1 MGRHN
6 YSFSHLLTEIAHK
19 PLYRYGQTIPIT
31 EDDIERVSPGSVR
44 NHRKHQAVSKE
55 IALQSNVEYES
66 IENLTFTKMDS
77 NSIPFIELAGSNVI
91 TIETRRDIYS
101 ELGATSNQ
109 NSTVSIDSAN
119 VDSNTNG
126 TYTVYYTATNK
137 LGISNSLTRTII
149 VQDTTAPVI
158 RLVGGVRYIME
169 RDTPFTE
176 PGATA
181 DTDEDV
187 VIDSSNLDANT
198 VGTYIIYYTSTDSSN
213 NVGTAQR
220 TVIVRDTIPP
230 FITLNGDNPFY
241 LEYNIDTYSDPGAL
255 ADGGEDVVIDSA
267 NVSSN
272 ILGTY
277 TVYYTSI
284 DSSNNIGSNTRTI
297 ITRDTIA
304 PNIFVTSNISGD
316 INIYL
321 EHNVDTYTE
330 LGATADG
337 GETVTIY
344 NSNVDS
350 NTLGEYI
357 VFYKASDISENLGS
371 NSRVVTVAYNGC
383 TEIESHYV
391 MGSEIS
397 GGYGDRLAS
406 LGQTVAISRDGLIV
420 AVSSQRRDYVK
431 VYSYDGSTWS
441 QMGSTLESTPG
452 EFASESGFGASIS
465 LSDSGDTIFISSENE
480 TTSNTMGRVFSYRDS
495 DWAQVGDTI
504 YYLDRQYIGNR
515 LNNTGISSD
524 GNRVALMGGKRRAVF
539 EYSSD
544 SGNYEKI
551 VDDAILASTNSPGFT
566 LMTSDGTA
574 TLTGDPTYNSNDG
587 VFKYYGS
594 QIYTLVY
601 GQTGYGNET
610 GFSAAITDNALQ
622 LYLGE
627 PGYDFGR
634 GRVRIMYRYE
644 LNEAWDEWT
653 TIEGENNGDR
663 FGESVSVSGT
673 GDMLVI
679 GAPNHSVVG
688 AVYFYDYNAEDD
700 DYDLFGS
707 YDGSSE
713 KKFSQSLALSKNGR
727 VFVGGSRYDSSTN
740 QNGYIQVYRAGCADT
755 TPPVVT
761 LTGNNTVFLEH
772 NIDTYTDLGAT
783 ADGGEI
789 VVVDSA
795 NVDANTLGTYTVYYS
810 ATDSSNNI
818 GSATR
823 TVITRDTNAPI
834 ITLTGNNTVFLEH
847 NIDTYTDLGAT
858 VDTGE
863 TVVVDS
869 ANVDSNTLG
878 TYTVYYTATDISNNE
893 GSNTRTVITRD
904 TIAPFITLSGDAN
917 LTINQDSTYT
927 DLGATVDSAAA
938 VVIDSANVNTNVLG
952 AYTVYYT
959 ATDSSNNIGSNT
971 RNVVVSTPFVGEAP
985 IITVGGDDPVYFER
999 NIASTSLFTDLTAN
1013 VSADGGETI
1022 TADYGFRVKQPYE
1035 KVLMLEQYYFMFSGT
1050 YMAIRTKGPD
1060 DTYGFTPQQFNTVN
1074 LNSNLTRGSSYYF
1087 TTVGNVFVQSNT
1099 ELVLTSSNTATDMS
1113 EGGILANILTNNVQ
1127 YLSNT
1132 TMIITVDDDTP
1143 NEFWIYDKYNKD
1155 LSDSMV
1161 GRFTPQSSGY
1171 VEDIDTFRYSNVNS
1185 NLDGT
1190 YTITYSATNE
1200 YGTNTATRSV
1210 IVRDTLAPNV
1220 FYYGD
1225 QTITVDIADYANAT
1239 AEDITI
1245 TANTSGGGFFADL
1258 SNGALTYNNAIV
1270 VEQQLG
1276 GEGTP
1281 ANPIYMDVSD
1291 WAYRS
1296 QNTPNYKLKRGKT
1309 YYIYLGDNSQQVQN
1323 FSVISTTK
1331 TTNTEYDDKGSKTD
1345 YNASKLGFLW
1355 TVRHDAPTDLWLRS
1369 TVYHYMDNY
1378 HIPLG
1383 IEDDD
1388 IAYTTSNDIV
1398 SNAAGTYTIT
1408 YSATDSSNNI
1418 GSNTRTLV
1426 LTDSTPVAGI
1436 PIITVGGDDPVYFEK
1451 NVDSSSLFTDLTANV
1466 SADGGET
1473 IIADY
1478 GFKIEQPVHK
1488 ILELHHESS
1497 KMGIKARSSGAHRY
1511 DIVGF
1516 SFMDDLNTDSANMP
1530 LYRGNTY
1537 YLSTAGNAFVQSNTD
1552 FILTSSDIRT
1562 AGLTQESILAN
1573 TLTNNVQYLSNTT
1586 MIFNVD
1592 DDTPADFWLYDKHN
1606 SYFLDASSTYALR
1619 GRFRAIFSGFS
1630 PNPGEGFRYSNVNSN
1645 LEGTY
1650 TITYSATNEHGTNTA
1665 TRSVVV
1671 RDTSP
1676 PGIFY
1681 YGDQTITVGA
1691 SDYVSAAAEDITI
1704 TANTSGGGFFAEV
1717 SNGALIYNNAIV
1729 MDHPDTSG
1737 IPANPIYMD
1746 VSDVAFRGKS
1756 PPNYHFVR
1764 GKTYYVYLG
1773 VGALSTHEHISRRQ
1787 EPLAHYDN
1795 KGSKTDY
1802 DASKLGFLWTVR
1814 HDAPTELWLRSS
1826 VHAHS
1831 SGSYY
1836 VAIKT
1841 VDDDSTYTVSNNIVI
1856 ETPGTYTITYSATD
1870 SSNNSTS
1877 NTRTIV
1883 LT

>member
-495 DWAQVGDTI
+495 DWAQLGDTI

-1488 ILELHHESS
+1488 ILELTHESS

-1729 MDHPDTSG
+1729 MDHPDTTWH
-1737 IPANPIYMD
+1737 PC
-1746 VSDVAFRGKS
+1746 KS
-1756 PPNYHFVR
+1756 NLHGCIR
-1764 GKTYYVYLG
+1764 C
-1773 VGALSTHEHISRRQ
+1773 SI
-1787 EPLAHYDN
+1787 
-1795 KGSKTDY
+1795 
-1802 DASKLGFLWTVR
+1802 
-1814 HDAPTELWLRSS
+1814 
-1826 VHAHS
+1826 
-1831 SGSYY
+1831 
-1836 VAIKT
+1836 
-1841 VDDDSTYTVSNNIVI
+1841 
-1856 ETPGTYTITYSATD
+1856 
-1870 SSNNSTS
+1870 
-1877 NTRTIV
+1877 
-1883 LT
+1883 

>member
-19 PLYRYGQTIPIT
+19 PLYRYGQTTPIT

-66 IENLTFTKMDS
+66 IENSTFTKMDS
-77 NSIPFIELAGSNVI
+77 NSIPLIELVGSNVI

-119 VDSNTNG
+119 VDANTNG

-137 LGISNSLTRTII
+137 LGASNSLTRTII

-158 RLVGGVRYIME
+158 RLVGGVRHIME
-169 RDTPFTE
+169 RATVFTE

-181 DTDEDV
+181 DTGEDV

-198 VGTYIIYYTSTDSSN
+198 VGTYTIYYTSTDSSN

-230 FITLNGDNPFY
+230 FITLSGDNPFY
-241 LEYNIDTYSDPGAL
+241 LEHNIDTYSDPGAL

-277 TVYYTSI
+277 TVYYTAI

-337 GETVTIY
+337 GETVSIY

-357 VFYKASDISENLGS
+357 VFYEASDISENLGS

-383 TEIESHYV
+383 TEIDSHYV

-420 AVSSQRRDYVK
+420 AVSSRRREYVK

-441 QMGSTLESTPG
+441 QMGSTLESTPD
-452 EFASESGFGASIS
+452 EFADESGFGASIS

-480 TTSNTMGRVFSYRDS
+480 TVSNTMGRVFYYDGS
-495 DWAQVGDTI
+495 DWTQVGDTL

-551 VDDAILASTNSPGFT
+551 VDDAILASTGSPGFT

-587 VFKYYGS
+587 VFKHYGS

-601 GQTGYGNET
+601 GQSGYGNET
-610 GFSAAITDNALQ
+610 GFSAAITDDALQ

-644 LNEAWDEWT
+644 LNETWDEWT
-653 TIEGENNGDR
+653 TIEGETNGDR
-663 FGESVSVSGT
+663 FGESVSVSAT

-679 GAPNHSVVG
+679 GAPNHSTVG
-688 AVYFYDYNAEDD
+688 ATYFYDYNAEVD
-700 DYDLFGS
+700 DYDLFDS
-707 YDGSSE
+707 YDGSAE

-755 TPPVVT
+755 TPPVIT

-783 ADGGEI
+783 ADGGET

-810 ATDSSNNI
+810 ATDSSNNV

-823 TVITRDTNAPI
+823 TVITRDTNNPF

-858 VDTGE
+858 ADTGE

-869 ANVDSNTLG
+869 ANVDANTLG
-878 TYTVYYTATDISNNE
+878 TYTVYYTATDASNNE

-904 TIAPFITLSGDAN
+904 TIAPFITLTGDSN

-927 DLGATVDSAAA
+927 ELGATADTGET

-971 RNVVVSTPFVGEAP
+971 RNVVVSTPFVGQAP
-985 IITVGGDDPVYFER
+985 IITVEGDNPVYFER
-999 NIASTSLFTDLTAN
+999 NIYSTSVFTDLTAN

-1022 TADYGFRVKQPYE
+1022 TADYGFKVKQPYDYI
-1035 KVLMLEQYYFMFSGT
+1035 LELERYTNLFVPSRMQIKLRKPEHAYLASDYGT
-1050 YMAIRTKGPD
+1050 PIADSTDY
-1060 DTYGFTPQQFNTVN
+1060 V
-1074 LNSNLTRGSSYYF
+1074 NLTRGESYYF
-1087 TTVGNVFVQSNT
+1087 TTVSNNYFVRANT
-1099 ELVLTSSNTATDMS
+1099 ELIFTSSNTASGMS
-1113 EGGILANILTNNVQ
+1113 EEGILANIITNNVQ

-1132 TMIITVDDDTP
+1132 TAILTIDDDTP
-1143 NEFWIYDKYNKD
+1143 DEFWIYDKYNKD
-1155 LSDSMV
+1155 VSDIMP
-1161 GRFTPQSSGY
+1161 GRILPEGSGY
-1171 VEDIDTFRYSNVNS
+1171 VEDSDEFRYSNVNS

-1210 IVRDTLAPNV
+1210 VVQDTLAPNI

-1225 QTITVDIADYANAT
+1225 QTITVDITDYANAV
-1239 AEDITI
+1239 AEDFTI
-1245 TANTSGGGFFADL
+1245 TANTS
-1258 SNGALTYNNAIV
+1258 NGA
-1270 VEQQLG
+1270 
-1276 GEGTP
+1276 
-1281 ANPIYMDVSD
+1281 
-1291 WAYRS
+1291 
-1296 QNTPNYKLKRGKT
+1296 
-1309 YYIYLGDNSQQVQN
+1309 
-1323 FSVISTTK
+1323 
-1331 TTNTEYDDKGSKTD
+1331 
-1345 YNASKLGFLW
+1345 
-1355 TVRHDAPTDLWLRS
+1355 
-1369 TVYHYMDNY
+1369 
-1378 HIPLG
+1378 
-1383 IEDDD
+1383 
-1388 IAYTTSNDIV
+1388 
-1398 SNAAGTYTIT
+1398 
-1408 YSATDSSNNI
+1408 
-1418 GSNTRTLV
+1418 
-1426 LTDSTPVAGI
+1426 
-1436 PIITVGGDDPVYFEK
+1436 
-1451 NVDSSSLFTDLTANV
+1451 
-1466 SADGGET
+1466 
-1473 IIADY
+1473 
-1478 GFKIEQPVHK
+1478 
-1488 ILELHHESS
+1488 
-1497 KMGIKARSSGAHRY
+1497 
-1511 DIVGF
+1511 
-1516 SFMDDLNTDSANMP
+1516 
-1530 LYRGNTY
+1530 
-1537 YLSTAGNAFVQSNTD
+1537 
-1552 FILTSSDIRT
+1552 
-1562 AGLTQESILAN
+1562 
-1573 TLTNNVQYLSNTT
+1573 
-1586 MIFNVD
+1586 
-1592 DDTPADFWLYDKHN
+1592 
-1606 SYFLDASSTYALR
+1606 
-1619 GRFRAIFSGFS
+1619 
-1630 PNPGEGFRYSNVNSN
+1630 
-1645 LEGTY
+1645 
-1650 TITYSATNEHGTNTA
+1650 
-1665 TRSVVV
+1665 
-1671 RDTSP
+1671 
-1676 PGIFY
+1676 
-1681 YGDQTITVGA
+1681 
-1691 SDYVSAAAEDITI
+1691 
-1704 TANTSGGGFFAEV
+1704 FFAEV
-1717 SNGALIYNNAIV
+1717 SNGALSSNNAIV
-1729 MDHPDTSG
+1729 VDQQLGGEGTL
-1737 IPANPIYMD
+1737 ANPIFLD
-1746 VSDVAFRGKS
+1746 VSDIRYRGWS
-1756 PPNYHFVR
+1756 LTNYFLTR
-1764 GKTYYVYLG
+1764 GKTYYIYLSN
-1773 VGALSTHEHISRRQ
+1773 VNELQYQSVISTDRQ
-1787 EPLAHYDN
+1787 NNVEYDD

-1814 HDAPTELWLRSS
+1814 YDAPDLLYLRSTY
-1826 VHAHS
+1826 HHYMEQ
-1831 SGSYY
+1831 YY
-1836 VAIKT
+1836 LRIGI
-1841 VDDDSTYTVSNNIVI
+1841 VDDDITYTVSNNIVAN
-1856 ETPGTYTITYSATD
+1856 TAGTYTITYSATD
-1870 SSNNSTS
+1870 SSNNTTTNTRTLVLTDSSAPVIPQVFHYGAETITVAASDYAAATTEKIEINTHKDGSRWYATLSNGALRYNSAMVVDSPESNVGTLQNPILLDLEDAALNDEFDVYRGKTYRIFMGYGGKAYWSLLTADGYNLYDGGGVGAVQQFLYGRLWTVVPEVPNTMYMKPNNYSGSKIIFRVHDPTYAVSSSNNIVANTAGTYTITYSGNNTS
-1877 NTRTIV
+1877 NTQTVV

>member
-406 LGQTVAISRDGLIV
+406 LGQTVAISQDGLIV

-495 DWAQVGDTI
+495 DWAQLGDTI

-959 ATDSSNNIGSNT
+959 AIDSSNNIGSNT

-1050 YMAIRTKGPD
+1050 YMAIRSKGPD

-1369 TVYHYMDNY
+1369 TVYHYMENY

>member
-406 LGQTVAISRDGLIV
+406 LGQTVAISQDGLIV

-495 DWAQVGDTI
+495 DWAQLGDTI

-959 ATDSSNNIGSNT
+959 AIDSSNNIGSNT
-971 RNVVVSTPFVGEAP
+971 RNVVVNSVGVGEAP

-1291 WAYRS
+1291 WAYRG

-1369 TVYHYMDNY
+1369 TVYHYMENY

-1488 ILELHHESS
+1488 ILELTHESS

>member
-495 DWAQVGDTI
+495 DWAQLGDTI

-783 ADGGEI
+783 ADGGET

-959 ATDSSNNIGSNT
+959 AIDSSNNIGSNT
-971 RNVVVSTPFVGEAP
+971 RNVVVNSVGVGEAP

-1369 TVYHYMDNY
+1369 TVYHYMENY

>member
-19 PLYRYGQTIPIT
+19 PLYRYGQTTPIT

-55 IALQSNVEYES
+55 IGLQSNVEYES

-77 NSIPFIELAGSNVI
+77 NSIPFIELVGSNVI

-158 RLVGGVRYIME
+158 RLVGGVRHIME
-169 RDTPFTE
+169 RATPFTE

-181 DTDEDV
+181 DTGEDV

-220 TVIVRDTIPP
+220 SVIVRDTIPP

-241 LEYNIDTYSDPGAL
+241 LEHNIDTYSDPGAL
-255 ADGGEDVVIDSA
+255 ANGGEEVVIDSA

-420 AVSSQRRDYVK
+420 AVSSRRRDYVK

-480 TTSNTMGRVFSYRDS
+480 TTSNTMGRVFSYSDS

-551 VDDAILASTNSPGFT
+551 VDDAIFASTDSPGFT

-755 TPPVVT
+755 TPPVIT

-783 ADGGEI
+783 ADGGET

-823 TVITRDTNAPI
+823 TVITRDTIAPI

-847 NIDTYTDLGAT
+847 NIDIYTDLGAT
-858 VDTGE
+858 ADTSE
-863 TVVVDS
+863 TVTVDS
-869 ANVDSNTLG
+869 ANVDANTLG
-878 TYTVYYTATDISNNE
+878 TYTVYYSATDSSNNE

-904 TIAPFITLSGDAN
+904 TIAPFITLTGDAN

-927 DLGATVDSAAA
+927 DLGATVDTGET

-971 RNVVVSTPFVGEAP
+971 RNVVVSTPFVGQPP

-1022 TADYGFRVKQPYE
+1022 TADYGFRVKQPYDYI
-1035 KVLMLEQYYFMFSGT
+1035 LELELYSNPFAGT
-1050 YMAIRTKGPD
+1050 YMQIRTRKPEDYIGSA
-1060 DTYGFTPQQFNTVN
+1060 YGIAIKEPTQYM
-1074 LNSNLTRGSSYYF
+1074 NLTRGESYYF
-1087 TTVGNVFVQSNT
+1087 TTISNSYFVRSNT
-1099 ELVLTSSNTATDMS
+1099 ELIFTSSNTATDMS
-1113 EGGILANILTNNVQ
+1113 KEGILANILTNNVQ

-1132 TMIITVDDDTP
+1132 TAILTIDDDTP
-1143 NEFWIYDKYNKD
+1143 DEFWIYDKYNKD
-1155 LSDSMV
+1155 LSDTML
-1161 GRFTPQSSGY
+1161 GRILPQGSGY
-1171 VEDIDTFRYSNVNS
+1171 VEDSDEFRYSNVNS

-1210 IVRDTLAPNV
+1210 DVRDTLAPNI

-1225 QTITVDIADYANAT
+1225 QTITVDIADYANAV
-1239 AEDITI
+1239 AEDLTI
-1245 TANTSGGGFFADL
+1245 TANTSDGGFFAEL
-1258 SNGALTYNNAIV
+1258 SNGALSSNTAMV
-1270 VEQQLG
+1270 LDQQLG
-1276 GEGTP
+1276 GEGTL
-1281 ANPIYMDVSD
+1281 ANPIFMDVSD
-1291 WAYRS
+1291 WNYYGQS
-1296 QNTPNYKLKRGKT
+1296 VPNYFLKRGKT
-1309 YYIYLGDNSQQVQN
+1309 YYIYLGSFEQQIKS

-1345 YNASKLGFLW
+1345 YNESKLGFLW
-1355 TVRHDAPTDLWLRS
+1355 TVRGDTPSQLWLRS
-1369 TVYHYMDNY
+1369 TVYHYMSNY
-1378 HIPLG
+1378 HVELG
-1383 IEDDD
+1383 IEDD
-1388 IAYTTSNDIV
+1388 ITYTTSNDIV
-1398 SNAAGTYTIT
+1398 ANTAGTYTIT

-1426 LTDSTPVAGI
+1426 LTDASPASGI

-1473 IIADY
+1473 ITADY
-1478 GFKIEQPVHK
+1478 GFKVPPFHK
-1488 ILELHHESS
+1488 ILELHHDGG
-1497 KMGIKARSSGAHRY
+1497 KMGIKTRPEGAHQY
-1511 DIVGF
+1511 DLY
-1516 SFMDDLNTDSANMP
+1516 STSYLRDLSTDGKNLA
-1530 LYRGNTY
+1530 LYRGNTFY
-1537 YLSTAGNAFVQSNTD
+1537 FSTAGNAFVQSNSD
-1552 FILTSSDIRT
+1552 FILTSSDITT
-1562 AGLTQESILAN
+1562 AGLSQESILAN
-1573 TLTNNVQYLSNTT
+1573 TLTNNVQYISNTT
-1586 MIFNVD
+1586 MIITVD
-1592 DDTPADFWLYDKHN
+1592 DDTPDNFWIYDKHN
-1606 SYFLDASSTYALR
+1606 SYFLDPLSTYSLLGRLR
-1619 GRFRAIFSGFS
+1619 AVFSGFS
-1630 PNPGEGFRYSNVNSN
+1630 PNSGEAFRYSNVNSN
-1645 LEGTY
+1645 LVGTY

-1681 YGDQTITVGA
+1681 YGDQTITVDID
-1691 SDYVSAAAEDITI
+1691 DYANAVAEDLTI

-1717 SNGALIYNNAIV
+1717 SNGALIYNNALV
-1729 MDHPDTSG
+1729 MDHPDTKG

-1746 VSDVAFRGKS
+1746 VSDIAYRGKTIA
-1756 PPNYHFVR
+1756 NYHFVR

-1773 VGALSTHEHISRRQ
+1773 NGALGTHEYISTSKESLNEYNDR
-1787 EPLAHYDN
+1787 
-1795 KGSKTDY
+1795 GSKTSY
-1802 DASKLGFLWTVR
+1802 NASKLGFLWTVR
-1814 HDAPTELWLRSS
+1814 HDAPTNMWLRSGT
-1826 VHAHS
+1826 HPNN

-1836 VAIKT
+1836 LTIKV
-1841 VDDDSTYTVSNNIVI
+1841 VDDDSTYTVSNNIV
-1856 ETPGTYTITYSATD
+1856 TDTAGTYTITYSATD
-1870 SSNNSTS
+1870 SSNNATS
-1877 NTRTIV
+1877 NTRTLI

>member
-1 MGRHN
+1 MTHVGDYNDRIGQQRRVVLSNSGTIMAVASTRQDYVRVYEYSVEEDTWTLLGDRIKKNTGGNDGFSDEADFGQVIQLSADGRRLLVLSSRGSN
-6 YSFSHLLTEIAHK
+6 QYTVARVYTYSTAAGGSWGKKGTTIDYYHGGRTLTSHHGFMTDNADYVYVIDQNIYTKPMEYEYNVVEDEYRSLGAWEESQLVEHIFTGSNEPWLFKSYGDIASDMWYPSFAYSGNMTLNPPVGEENGLSVWMPDDNRAYTEF
-19 PLYRYGQTIPIT
+19 RIPT
-31 EDDIERVSPGSVR
+31 QDGNGFGRNFDFTADMRRV
-44 NHRKHQAVSKE
+44 AVSVYGTSNAGAVHILE
-55 IALQSNVEYES
+55 FGSNVENSWANSVIQTIEGEASGDYFGGNDAAGEVS
-66 IENLTFTKMDS
+66 ISGDGDFLAISSPFNNSNEGKIYIYKFDDSSNTYSLFSSHTPPANTTKFGTSLVMARDGKSFAAGTRNDS
-77 NSIPFIELAGSNVI
+77 SGTDNGMIQLFRGSCDDVIAPVI
-91 TIETRRDIYS
+91 TLTGNNPYYS
-101 ELGATSNQ
+101 ELYESYVDPGALADTLE
-109 NSTVSIDSAN
+109 TVVVDSAN
-119 VDSNTNG
+119 VDINTLG
-126 TYTVYYTATNK
+126 TYTVYYTAT
-137 LGISNSLTRTII
+137 
-149 VQDTTAPVI
+149 
-158 RLVGGVRYIME
+158 
-169 RDTPFTE
+169 
-176 PGATA
+176 
-181 DTDEDV
+181 DV
-187 VIDSSNLDANT
+187 
-198 VGTYIIYYTSTDSSN
+198 SN
-213 NVGTAQR
+213 N
-220 TVIVRDTIPP
+220 
-230 FITLNGDNPFY
+230 
-241 LEYNIDTYSDPGAL
+241 E
-255 ADGGEDVVIDSA
+255 
-267 NVSSN
+267 
-272 ILGTY
+272 
-277 TVYYTSI
+277 
-284 DSSNNIGSNTRTI
+284 GSNTRTI
-297 ITRDTIA
+297 I
-304 PNIFVTSNISGD
+304 V
-316 INIYL
+316 
-321 EHNVDTYTE
+321 
-330 LGATADG
+330 
-337 GETVTIY
+337 
-344 NSNVDS
+344 
-350 NTLGEYI
+350 
-357 VFYKASDISENLGS
+357 
-371 NSRVVTVAYNGC
+371 
-383 TEIESHYV
+383 
-391 MGSEIS
+391 
-397 GGYGDRLAS
+397 
-406 LGQTVAISRDGLIV
+406 Q
-420 AVSSQRRDYVK
+420 
-431 VYSYDGSTWS
+431 
-441 QMGSTLESTPG
+441 
-452 EFASESGFGASIS
+452 
-465 LSDSGDTIFISSENE
+465 
-480 TTSNTMGRVFSYRDS
+480 
-495 DWAQVGDTI
+495 
-504 YYLDRQYIGNR
+504 
-515 LNNTGISSD
+515 
-524 GNRVALMGGKRRAVF
+524 
-539 EYSSD
+539 
-544 SGNYEKI
+544 
-551 VDDAILASTNSPGFT
+551 
-566 LMTSDGTA
+566 
-574 TLTGDPTYNSNDG
+574 
-587 VFKYYGS
+587 
-594 QIYTLVY
+594 
-601 GQTGYGNET
+601 
-610 GFSAAITDNALQ
+610 
-622 LYLGE
+622 
-627 PGYDFGR
+627 
-634 GRVRIMYRYE
+634 
-644 LNEAWDEWT
+644 
-653 TIEGENNGDR
+653 
-663 FGESVSVSGT
+663 
-673 GDMLVI
+673 
-679 GAPNHSVVG
+679 
-688 AVYFYDYNAEDD
+688 
-700 DYDLFGS
+700 
-707 YDGSSE
+707 
-713 KKFSQSLALSKNGR
+713 
-727 VFVGGSRYDSSTN
+727 
-740 QNGYIQVYRAGCADT
+740 DT

-783 ADGGEI
+783 ADTGET

-795 NVDANTLGTYTVYYS
+795 NVYANTLGTYTVYYT
-810 ATDSSNNI
+810 ATDASNNI
-818 GSATR
+818 GSNTR
-823 TVITRDTNAPI
+823 TVITRDTNAPF

-959 ATDSSNNIGSNT
+959 AIDSSNNIGSNT
-971 RNVVVSTPFVGEAP
+971 RNIVVNSVGVGEAP

-1050 YMAIRTKGPD
+1050 YMAIRSKGPD

-1074 LNSNLTRGSSYYF
+1074 FNSNLTRGSSYYF

>member
-406 LGQTVAISRDGLIV
+406 LGQTVAISQDGLIV

-495 DWAQVGDTI
+495 DWAQLGDTI

-959 ATDSSNNIGSNT
+959 AIDSSNNIGSNT
-971 RNVVVSTPFVGEAP
+971 RNVVVNSVGVGEAP

-1050 YMAIRTKGPD
+1050 YMAIRSKGPD

-1074 LNSNLTRGSSYYF
+1074 FNSNLTRGSSYYF

-1369 TVYHYMDNY
+1369 TVYHYMENY

-1592 DDTPADFWLYDKHN
+1592 DDTPADFWIYDKHN

>member
-495 DWAQVGDTI
+495 DWAQLGDTI

-858 VDTGE
+858 ADTGE

-971 RNVVVSTPFVGEAP
+971 RNVVVNSVGVGEAP

-1050 YMAIRTKGPD
+1050 YMAIRSKGPD

-1345 YNASKLGFLW
+1345 YNASKLGLLW